1 MPEAGKVDARFPLCL
16 ENQERDRYPSQQ
28 GSSVAKK
35 DGQANPD
42 RQPKPAAPQ
51 PDTRTQMQRRRFT
64 DDGAHLLASMFNG
77 PGEQINYVS
86 MAMSLNQAGGEWYRM
101 EQKLKE
107 ALRGK
112 NPPPPYPQSVE
123 VEIEIAYGTDQR
135 PLGFNVTHWI
145 DGRF

>member
-1 MPEAGKVDARFPLCL
+1 
-16 ENQERDRYPSQQ
+16 
-28 GSSVAKK
+28 
-35 DGQANPD
+35 
-42 RQPKPAAPQ
+42 
-51 PDTRTQMQRRRFT
+51 
-64 DDGAHLLASMFNG
+64 
-77 PGEQINYVS
+77 
-86 MAMSLNQAGGEWYRM
+86 MSLNQAGGEWYRM